1 MQRRIPANW
10 QQHLMSTIF
19 RGTFFMSP
27 EIAFCMRQQVN
38 HLVSKSDIYNN
49 NIQRLDHID
58 IKAYAGDTETDA
70 DERIQEESRV
80 IVLPIKGTM
89 LKYGTLCS
97 YGMDEIA
104 YYTKYYAAREDVSA
118 IVLDIDTGGGATNA
132 VPPMIE

>member
-1 MQRRIPANW
+1 MQRRPTANW
-10 QQHLMSTIF
+10 QQQLMPTIL

-27 EIAFCMRQQVN
+27 EIAFGMLQQVTDLIN
-38 HLVSKSDIYNN
+38 KSEIYTN

-58 IKAYAGDTETDA
+58 IKAYDGDSETDA
-70 DERIQEESRV
+70 DETIQEESRV

-104 YYTKYYAAREDVSA
+104 YYTKYFAA
-118 IVLDIDTGGGATNA
+118 
-132 VPPMIE
+132 